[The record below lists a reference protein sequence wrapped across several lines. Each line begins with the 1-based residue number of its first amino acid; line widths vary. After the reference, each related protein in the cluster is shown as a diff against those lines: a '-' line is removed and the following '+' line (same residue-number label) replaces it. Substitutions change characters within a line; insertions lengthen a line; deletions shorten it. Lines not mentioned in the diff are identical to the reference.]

1 MPNGNETPR
10 IKYPTPKEFR
20 TLPSFFSVEEEREL
34 TDVTSQLEGA
44 RGRMETWDW
53 EKRPTWEKGL
63 REFAAW
69 FHPETM
75 GRALPRP
82 GFEYGITP
90 EETEAI
96 TYQLALRQQELMDRK
111 TISEDTQEI
120 TSQLQALAEEGI
132 PVTSVAE
139 LETIFP
145 HISREPWTAE
155 DREWLIDYMAAVAE
169 GREGV
174 VPTAPPVTAEDVETT
189 YRKLGL
195 NPDFIASS
203 VAWSTDIGEVTNAL
217 RAMHRP
223 PELADVAPEHREKI
237 ISELKSW
244 GFWSGELSFEE
255 NFSKRVKFEDMAE
268 NADEEEIYEYI
279 EENYPPEQYPDLYPT
294 GIRKVVLDILGALG
308 VALESFEYIDLPT
321 KMAERTGQIQRD
333 LREGEEVSTAENLF
347 QSMYSGEWYRAYGR
361 EPVSWWERN
370 FPMFWSLF
378 HTTDARDPM
387 NYVGVYADE
396 PRPGEFT
403 ITPEMKEAYYA
414 ATSAKMDIALS
425 GTAPS
430 MWYFLLLGLVLPSA
444 PAVKFGGWLAPKA
457 GLTIG
462 TRTGLAKGVI
472 PAIRMSLQ
480 RGGVTGA
487 KSAASRLGIAAT
499 IDALAPIRTL
509 ELVPKW
515 TIGRG
520 WNAAMARRTL
530 SRASLTLEED
540 FAKLGVSARESK
552 SMFNAFLKAQGA
564 LEDVIASMAKGT
576 SPKVLFRAALKYTYN
591 DFVHNLKIDPAKARE
606 LTEAWGKGVMGIFE
620 TEIKANASGQSLRNL
635 ATKGAT
641 LGAETERANLLKLID
656 KIITEKMLPEDI
668 TAEFIEK
675 WMIENNKSLPI
686 IPVETKIPL
695 DKRNPIA
702 RVLGQ
707 ATGSDRI
714 IERLSLSQRW
724 ATILSAEAPERFNIG
739 VITKKVNAFRELL
752 AEKDWAIISAQNPA
766 KSTRWARLTPAQRDS
781 ENISL
786 HNKLGQELRKAGYD
800 IEETTWVG
808 AMGTAEEKGYLIK
821 NIPEEDAIALMR
833 KFEQEAIITPNGLLN
848 NISATK
854 VTLNPIRWGNT
865 KYNSPG
871 NKFYTHLTWE
881 GEPIKFSFDITG
893 KEIDYVVGKATS
905 LSPTQLIAQLKASN
919 PRLDFVLKSRG
930 KSWSFSSILQQRT
943 GSQNIL
949 YGERG
954 IAETLRSLGIPVT
967 SENEKLFIQAVL
979 LHEQGHG
986 VASGALGHGVRVE
999 TLAWQWAIDH
1009 APEYGIHSKDMM
1021 RLCRK
1026 LIPTLHASFGEN
1038 SIIKNLEAAKVF
1050 PTGEA
1055 RVGVTG
1061 FIQPEF
1067 ERELPEG
1074 YSLIARAPKL
1084 EDEWRIMED
1093 KLLDFPKVKEYLTP
1107 LPDPNVIA
1115 ETAPK
1120 SLHVGK
1126 LPRIRDIPDF
1136 ARIIEDQCGLP
1147 FYKRYR
1153 RITTLFRGTDK
1164 EWTDFFNKRIA
1175 QNPRFV
1181 KILKSKDS
1189 MRRLSESIIA
1199 RREGGLAPA
1208 GMTMDEKA
1216 LQAEMEEIYRTF
1228 EPIVRYQRFIEA
1240 YSRTPGD
1247 PDAIARTFRL
1257 RGKPIEP
1264 SLKADIDMAC
1274 GVLEAEGEDALYNFL
1289 STKSWGVVGTAYD
1302 PIMTAY
1308 PRSLFDRYSRELPQI
1323 GYRHLQMRYAT
1334 PTPQEGNPVQRLMSY
1349 GRRTLI
1355 RYRTSTDIRALDAD
1369 ITRSWDLFDNPE
1381 EIERIFRSSLTEWER
1396 IPESLNIAQRAI
1408 LRLQSQVYATV
1419 FGTLPYLPFRNI
1431 FQPISFAFDRIGLFK
1446 RGFKPCPAWKRFYY
1460 DNLVC
1465 QMSGI
1470 RQYMLEE
1477 ELGTKWNPFTIIN
1490 RISQKLNLYGHS
1502 DNVPRRITFNAA
1514 SDKAEE
1520 AGKKFLASAKTK
1532 EDIDILIRNS
1542 EARRLVKGNRDYYIK
1557 LLLMDEVDLGVPN
1570 MRRLTGLEASSGYLG
1585 EQIADLVHFRYIRGL
1600 RPELEHGFYG
1610 KSVFNLFVFTRSYWT
1625 RQVTQLNLVRDVTLP
1640 MRDRIAAL
1648 RGVVAAV
1655 FWGIVVSEFISKTT
1669 GSKRKAYNPLDIMSW
1684 QFGGLAIGFP
1694 IEVTAA
1700 MYDLLLAVSGDMSAQ
1715 SRVTKALPRMAST
1728 LLPWYTVV
1736 LGSMESATDKSYMDR
1751 DFLRTI
1757 VHKLNSEFTVEQR
1770 DAAERDLVERMQH
1783 IMFRTETVE
1792 EHSVDSAREE
1802 IWEKEQLIGQRDEE
1816 GALYTLDRFATDVNR
1831 IMKAQGIP
1839 DDIITWD
1846 YNFSPLVIFYLDCKD
1861 EWTEYDALGTAAEKR
1876 EYRESH
1882 SFVDATMYM
1891 FKHNGITEV
1900 RSSQAQADVV
1910 TICNYM
1916 NIPRTALPTLAEA
1929 EEEYWR
1935 SKLEEELL
1943 PKPLVI

>member
-145 HISREPWTAE
+145 RISREPWTAE

-223 PELADVAPEHREKI
+223 PELADVAPEHRETI
-237 ISELKSW
+237 INQLKSW

-255 NFSKRVKFEDMAE
+255 NFSKRVKFEEIAE
-268 NADEEEIYEYI
+268 NADEEEIFEYI
-279 EENYPPEQYPDLYPT
+279 EENYPSEQYPDLYEEPSAFRKTLVSVLT
-294 GIRKVVLDILGALG
+294 GLGAA
-308 VALESFEYIDLPT
+308 VESLDYIDLPT
-321 KMAERTGQIQRD
+321 KMAERNGQIWRAWD
-333 LREGEEVSTAENLF
+333 NGEELTLEEQNYALAYQKEFVRVYGEHPPSAF
-347 QSMYSGEWYRAYGR
+347 SMWLASLY
-361 EPVSWWERN
+361 PITTRN
-370 FPMFWSLF
+370 PLSF
-378 HTTDARDPM
+378 
-387 NYVGVYADE
+387 VGIYADE
-396 PRPGEFT
+396 ARPNQFT

-414 ATSAKMDIALS
+414 ATSTKMDIALS
-425 GTAPS
+425 GTAPTMMALIEVGMAGS
-430 MWYFLLLGLVLPSA
+430 LTSLGN
-444 PAVKFGGWLAPKA
+444 WLAPKA
-457 GLTIG
+457 GLAIG

-487 KSAASRLGIAAT
+487 KLAASRLGIAAT
-499 IDALAPIRTL
+499 IDLVAPLRTL

-520 WNAAMARRTL
+520 WNWVMSRRVL
-530 SRASLTLEED
+530 SSV
-540 FAKLGVSARESK
+540 AKGMEVEFTKMGLPEREAK
-552 SMFNAFLKAQGA
+552 AMFNAFLNAQDA
-564 LEDVIASMAKGT
+564 LEIVVASMAKGT
-576 SPKVLFRAALKYTYN
+576 SPKILYRAWLKYTY
-591 DFVHNLKIDPAKARE
+591 DNLVKVGLDPARARQATVNMAKA
-606 LTEAWGKGVMGIFE
+606 LVSGFE
-620 TEIKANASGQSLRNL
+620 TEIKANVSGESLRNL
-635 ATKGAT
+635 AAKGAT
-641 LGAETERANLLKLID
+641 IGTETERGNLAQLIN

-675 WMIENNKSLPI
+675 WMVEADKSLPVI
-686 IPVETKIPL
+686 VSETKQPL
-695 DKRNPIA
+695 GARSLAA

-707 ATGSDRI
+707 VTGSDRTV
-714 IERLSLSQRW
+714 ERLTSSQRW
-724 ATILSAEAPERFNIG
+724 AAVLSAEAPERFNIG

-752 AEKDWAIISAQNPA
+752 VEKDWATISAQNPA

-848 NISATK
+848 NISSTK
-854 VTLNPIRWGNT
+854 ITLNPIRWGNT
-865 KYNSPG
+865 KYNSPS

-881 GEPIKFSFDITG
+881 GEHIKFSFDIAG
-893 KEIDYVVGKATS
+893 KEIDYIVGKATS
-905 LSPTQLIAQLKASN
+905 LGYPKFIAQLRASN
-919 PRLDFVLKSRG
+919 PKLLAVLANPEAHWK
-930 KSWSFSSILQQRT
+930 WS
-943 GSQNIL
+943 NIL
-949 YGERG
+949 PTIPGNQDITYGTKG
-954 IAETLRSLGIPVT
+954 VAETLRSLGIAVT
-967 SENEKLFIQAVL
+967 PDNERLFIQAIL

-986 VASGALGHGVRVE
+986 IAAGGFGHGVKVE
-999 TLAWQWAIDH
+999 TIAWKWAIDH

-1026 LIPTLHASFGEN
+1026 LIPTLHQSFGEN

-1126 LPRIRDIPDF
+1126 LPRLADVPIL
-1136 ARIIEDQCGLP
+1136 AEVLEKQSGLP
-1147 FYKRYR
+1147 FYRRFR
-1153 RITTLFRGTDK
+1153 RIYTLFRGTNK
-1164 EWTDFFNKRIA
+1164 EWTEFFNRRIA
-1175 QNPRFV
+1175 QNPRYEKV
-1181 KILKSKDS
+1181 LRDKDA
-1189 MRRLSESIIA
+1189 MARIEASIRA
-1199 RREGGLAPA
+1199 RREGELAPS
-1208 GMTMDEKA
+1208 GMSEVERA
-1216 LQAEMEEIYRTF
+1216 LQGEIEDIYRTF
-1228 EPIVRYQRFIEA
+1228 EPIIRYQRFIEV
-1240 YSRTPGD
+1240 YSRTKGD
-1247 PDAIARTFRL
+1247 VDAIA
-1257 RGKPIEP
+1257 
-1264 SLKADIDMAC
+1264 KAVHAPLEDVDMAV
-1274 GVLEAEGEDALYNFL
+1274 GVLEAEGEDALYDFL
-1289 STKSWGVVGTAYD
+1289 ATKAWGVIGTGYD

-1308 PRSLFDRYSRELPQI
+1308 PRSLFERYSRGLPME
-1323 GYRHLQMRYAT
+1323 GYRHLQSRYAV
-1334 PTPQEGNPVQRLMSY
+1334 PGINEGNVVQRLNSY
-1349 GRRTLI
+1349 GRRMLI
-1355 RYRTSTDIRALDAD
+1355 RYRTSTDVRALDAD
-1369 ITRSWDLFDNPE
+1369 ITRSWDIFDNPQ
-1381 EIERIFRSSLTEWER
+1381 EIEKIFKSTMVELEN
-1396 IPESLNIAQRAI
+1396 IPESHNIVMRGI
-1408 LRLQSQVYATV
+1408 LALQAQVYTTV

-1431 FQPISFAFDRIGLFK
+1431 FQPIAFAFDRVGLLT
-1446 RGFKPCPAWKRFYY
+1446 RGFKPLPAWKRVYY
-1460 DNLVC
+1460 DSIVS
-1465 QMSGI
+1465 QMGGI
-1470 RQYMLEE
+1470 RQYLLGA
-1477 ELGTKWNPFTIIN
+1477 ELSVRRNPLTPLN
-1490 RISQKLNLYGHS
+1490 RLSQKLNLYGHS
-1502 DNVPRRITFNAA
+1502 DNIPRRITFNSA
-1514 SDKAEE
+1514 SDKAYE
-1520 AGKKFLASAKTK
+1520 AGKKFLASAKTSK
-1532 EDIDILIRNS
+1532 DIETLIRDS
-1542 EARRLVKGNRDYYIK
+1542 EARHLTKTERDMYIQ
-1557 LLLMDEVDLGVPN
+1557 LLLRDKVDMGSPGL
-1570 MRRLTGLEASSGYLG
+1570 RDLSGLEASSCYLG
-1585 EQIADLVHFRYIRGL
+1585 EQIADLVHFRYVRAL
-1600 RPELEHGFYG
+1600 RPELEHGMVG
-1610 KSVFNLFVFTRSYWT
+1610 RALFNLLIFTRSYWQ
-1625 RQVTQLNLVRDVTLP
+1625 RVGMQLNLIRDVTLP
-1640 MRDRIAAL
+1640 MKDRVAAL
-1648 RGVVAAV
+1648 RGVVAMM

-1700 MYDLLLAVSGDMSAQ
+1700 MYDLILAVSGDKSAQ
-1715 SRVTKALPRMAST
+1715 SRVTKSIPRIAST
-1728 LLPWYTVV
+1728 TLPFYTVAI
-1736 LGSMESATDKSYMDR
+1736 GSLEAATDKSYMDR

-1757 VHKLNSEFTVEQR
+1757 VHKLDSEFTVEER
-1770 DAAERDLVERMQH
+1770 DAAERDLAERMQH
-1783 IMFRTETVE
+1783 IFFNTETVDE
-1792 EHSVDSAREE
+1792 YSVDSARGE

>member
-20 TLPSFFSVEEEREL
+20 TLPSFYSVEEEKEL
-34 TDVTSQLEGA
+34 ADITSQLEGA

-82 GFEYGITP
+82 GFEYGLTP

-111 TISEDTQEI
+111 TISEDTQDI
-120 TSQLQALAEEGI
+120 TSQLHALAEEGI

-145 HISREPWTAE
+145 QIAREPWTAE

-169 GREGV
+169 GRAPE
-174 VPTAPPVTAEDVETT
+174 VPISPPVTAEDVETS
-189 YRKLGL
+189 YKQLGL

-223 PELADVAPEHREKI
+223 SELAEVAPEHREAI
-237 ISELKSW
+237 ITQLKGW
-244 GFWSGELSFEE
+244 GFWSGDITFDENLSKYNKLQEIVE
-255 NFSKRVKFEDMAE
+255 T
-268 NADEEEIYEYI
+268 ADEEELVIYV
-279 EENYPPEQYPDLYPT
+279 EENFPTESYPDLYEDPT
-294 GIRKVVLDILGALG
+294 GARKVLVSVLSGLGAVIESLDYLDI
-308 VALESFEYIDLPT
+308 PT
-321 KMAERTGQIQRD
+321 KMAERFGEIQRA
-333 LREGEEVSTAENLF
+333 RMNGEEITHEENQFTLA
-347 QSMYSGEWYRAYGR
+347 YLNEYHRAYGF
-361 EPVSWWERN
+361 EPIGWWELN

-378 HTTDARDPM
+378 HTGDARDPM
-387 NYVGVYADE
+387 SYIGIYADE
-396 PRPGEFT
+396 ARPGEFT
-403 ITPEMKEAYYA
+403 ITPEMKELYFSC
-414 ATSAKMDIALS
+414 TSAGKDIALS
-425 GTAPS
+425 STAPT
-430 MWYFLLLGLVLPSA
+430 MQYLLILGLAGTVTRFTS
-444 PAVKFGGWLAPKA
+444 WLALRA
-457 GLTIG
+457 GMTIG

-472 PAIRMSLQ
+472 PAIRVALQ
-480 RGGVTGA
+480 RGGISGA
-487 KSAASRLGIAAT
+487 RTVALRLGTAAT
-499 IDALAPIRTL
+499 INTLAPVRTL
-509 ELVPKW
+509 EMIPHW

-520 WNAAMARRTL
+520 WNAVMSRRVLSATARSMETEFTKMGLPER
-530 SRASLTLEED
+530 E
-540 FAKLGVSARESK
+540 AKA
-552 SMFNAFLKAQGA
+552 MFNAFLNAQDA
-564 LEDVIASMAKGT
+564 LEAVVASIAKGT
-576 SPKVLFRAALKYTYN
+576 SPRILYRAWLRYTY
-591 DFVHNLKIDPAKARE
+591 DNLIRVGLDPARARQATVNMAKA
-606 LTEAWGKGVMGIFE
+606 LVSGFE
-620 TEIKANASGQSLRNL
+620 TEIKANVSGESLRNL

-641 LGAETERANLLKLID
+641 YGTEAEHKNLSTLIN
-656 KIITEKMLPEDI
+656 KIIVEKIAPEEI

-686 IPVETKIPL
+686 IPVETKTPIGA
-695 DKRNPIA
+695 RNLAA

-707 ATGSDRI
+707 AVDNDRV
-714 IERLSLSQRW
+714 IERLSQSQKW
-724 ATILSAEAPERFNIG
+724 STVLSAEAPERFNIG
-739 VITKKVNAFRELL
+739 IITKKVNAFRELL
-752 AEKDWAIISAQNPA
+752 VENDWAIISAQNPA

-808 AMGTAEEKGYLIK
+808 ARGTAEEKGFLIK

-833 KFEQEAIITPNGLLN
+833 RFEQEAVITPNGLIN
-848 NISATK
+848 NVSSTK
-854 VTLNPIRWGNT
+854 LSLNPIRWSNT
-865 KYNSPG
+865 KYNSP
-871 NKFYTHLTWE
+871 NAKFYTHLTWE
-881 GEPIKFSFDITG
+881 GEPIKFSFDIVG
-893 KEIDYVVGKATS
+893 KEISYDVGKAAS
-905 LSPTQLIAQLKASN
+905 LSYPKFIGQLRSSN
-919 PRLDFVLKSRG
+919 PKLLVVLADPQA
-930 KSWSFSSILQQRT
+930 SWKFSAISPLKT
-943 GSQNIL
+943 GNQHIS
-949 YGERG
+949 YGIKG
-954 IAETLRSLGIPVT
+954 ISKTLRSLGVAVT
-967 SENEKLFIQAVL
+967 PDNEKLFIQAIL

-986 VASGALGHGVRVE
+986 IAAGGFGHGVNVE
-999 TLAWQWAIDH
+999 TIAWKWAIDH

-1026 LIPTLHASFGEN
+1026 LVPTLHASFGEN
-1038 SIIKNLEAAKVF
+1038 SIIKNLETAKVF

-1055 RVGVTG
+1055 RIGVTG

-1107 LPDPNVIA
+1107 LPDPEVIA
-1115 ETAPK
+1115 RDAPK

-1126 LPRIRDIPDF
+1126 LPRLADVPIL
-1136 ARIIEDQCGLP
+1136 AEVLEKQSGLP
-1147 FYKRYR
+1147 FYRRFR
-1153 RITTLFRGTDK
+1153 RIYTLFRGTNK
-1164 EWTDFFNKRIA
+1164 EWTDFFNRRIA
-1175 QNPRFV
+1175 QNPRYE
-1181 KILKSKDS
+1181 KILKDKDALA
-1189 MRRLSESIIA
+1189 RIEASIIA
-1199 RREGGLAPA
+1199 RREGELAPS
-1208 GMTMDEKA
+1208 GMNEVERA
-1216 LQAEMEEIYRTF
+1216 LQGEIEDIYRTF
-1228 EPIVRYQRFIEA
+1228 EPIIRYQRFIEA
-1240 YSRTPGD
+1240 YSRTKGNVNT
-1247 PDAIARTFRL
+1247 IAEAVHA
-1257 RGKPIEP
+1257 PVE
-1264 SLKADIDMAC
+1264 DIDMAV
-1274 GVLEAEGEDALYNFL
+1274 GVLEAEGEDALYDFL
-1289 STKSWGVVGTAYD
+1289 ATKAWGVIGTGYD

-1308 PRSLFDRYSRELPQI
+1308 PRSLFERYSRSLPLE
-1323 GYRHLQMRYAT
+1323 GYRHLQSRYAV
-1334 PTPQEGNPVQRLMSY
+1334 PGVNEGNVVQRLNSY
-1349 GRRTLI
+1349 GRRMLI

-1369 ITRSWDLFDNPE
+1369 ITRSWDLFDNPQ
-1381 EIERIFRSSLTEWER
+1381 EIEKIFKSSIVELEN
-1396 IPESLNIAQRAI
+1396 IPESHNMVMRGI
-1408 LRLQSQVYATV
+1408 LALQAQVYTTV

-1431 FQPISFAFDRIGLFK
+1431 FQPIAFAFDRVGLFK
-1446 RGFKPCPAWKRFYY
+1446 RGFKPLPAWKRVYY
-1460 DNLVC
+1460 DSIVS
-1465 QMSGI
+1465 QMGGI
-1470 RQYMLEE
+1470 RQYLLGA
-1477 ELGTKWNPFTIIN
+1477 ELSIRRNPLTPLN
-1490 RISQKLNLYGHS
+1490 RLSQKLNLYGHS
-1502 DNVPRRITFNAA
+1502 DNIPRRITFNSA
-1514 SDKAEE
+1514 SDKAYE
-1520 AGKKFLASAKTK
+1520 AGKKFLISAKSSK
-1532 EDIDILIRNS
+1532 DIEVLIRDS
-1542 EARRLVKGNRDYYIK
+1542 EARHLTKTERDMYIQ
-1557 LLLMDEVDLGVPN
+1557 LLLRDTVDMGSPGL
-1570 MRRLTGLEASSGYLG
+1570 RDLSGLEASSCYLG
-1585 EQIADLVHFRYIRGL
+1585 EQIADLVHFRYVRAL
-1600 RPELEHGFYG
+1600 RPELEHGTVG
-1610 KSVFNLFVFTRSYWT
+1610 RALFNLLIFTRSYWQ
-1625 RQVTQLNLVRDVTLP
+1625 RVGMQLNLIRDVTLP
-1640 MRDRIAAL
+1640 MRDRVAAL
-1648 RGVVAAV
+1648 RGVVAMM

-1700 MYDLLLAVSGDMSAQ
+1700 MYDLILAVSGDVSAQ
-1715 SRVTKALPRMAST
+1715 SRVTKSIPRIAST
-1728 LLPWYTVV
+1728 TLPFYTVA
-1736 LGSMESATDKSYMDR
+1736 LGSLEAATDKSYMDR

-1757 VHKLNSEFTVEQR
+1757 VHKLNSEFTIEER
-1770 DAAERDLVERMQH
+1770 DAAERDLAERMQH
-1783 IMFRTETVE
+1783 VFFKTETVE

-1802 IWEKEQLIGQRDEE
+1802 IWEKEQLIGQRDKE

-1861 EWTEYDALGTAAEKR
+1861 EWTEYDALDTAAKKR

-1916 NIPRTALPTLAEA
+1916 SIPRTALPTLAEA

-1943 PKPLVI
+1943 PKPMVI